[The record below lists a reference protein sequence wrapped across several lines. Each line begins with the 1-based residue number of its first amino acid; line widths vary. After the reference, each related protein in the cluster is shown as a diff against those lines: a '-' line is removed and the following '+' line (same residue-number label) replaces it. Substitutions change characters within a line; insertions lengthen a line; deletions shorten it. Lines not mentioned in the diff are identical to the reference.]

1 MKLEILG
8 PKASADVVI
17 SSCLLAVLANA
28 EQEGP

>member
-8 PKASADVVI
+8 PKAFAEVI
-17 SSCLLAVLANA
+17 SSCLLAILANA